1 MGDYS
6 KEYEPMKLVNIYLLV
21 FSLLISACATTSST
35 SSNSKNQD
43 DINKFSL
50 VDTRGKEILVNE
62 DHSLPGW
69 FPWALT
75 PSKTKTNYTLQKYQG
90 RTVILADADA
100 SASGL
105 IVPLKPRTVEGK
117 EIIWEWKALG
127 HIESADNSQGHTDDA
142 PLRIMLAFDG
152 DKSKLS
158 LKDQMAFE
166 LAHIISGQELPYATL
181 MYIWSSQIH
190 ETHIISNKY
199 TSRLKTIIV
208 DSGDEHVGEWR
219 KHQRNIE
226 KDFREAFQE
235 PPGKLIAVGIMTD
248 TDNTKS
254 FVKAIY
260 GDIEIKR
267 ITPNKLVLNGPN
279 N

>member
-1 MGDYS
+1 MGDSS
-6 KEYEPMKLVNIYLLV
+6 KEYESMKLLNISVLV

-35 SSNSKNQD
+35 SSNTKNQED
-43 DINKFSL
+43 VNKFSL
-50 VDTRGKEILVNE
+50 VDTQGKEILVNE

-69 FPWALT
+69 FPWSLT
-75 PSKTKTNYTLQKYQG
+75 PNKNKTNYTLQRYQG
-90 RTVILADADA
+90 RTVIHADADT

-105 IVPLKPRTVEGK
+105 MVPLKPRAVEDK
-117 EIIWEWKALG
+117 ELIWEWKALG
-127 HIESADNSQGHTDDA
+127 HIESADNTQGHTDDA

-166 LAHIISGQELPYATL
+166 LAHLISGQEMPYATL

-190 ETHIISNKY
+190 ETPIISNKY
-199 TSRLKTIIV
+199 TSRLKMIVV

-226 KDFREAFQE
+226 KDYREAFQE

-248 TDNTKS
+248 TDNTKT

>member
-1 MGDYS
+1 
-6 KEYEPMKLVNIYLLV
+6 MKLIQISALV
-21 FSLLISACATTSST
+21 LTLLISACATSSST
-35 SSNSKNQD
+35 SSNSKHQD
-43 DINKFSL
+43 DVNKFSL
-50 VDTRGKEILVNE
+50 VDIQSKEILVSE

-69 FPWALT
+69 FPWTLT
-75 PSKTKTNYTLQKYQG
+75 PSKNKTSYTLKKYQG
-90 RTVILADADA
+90 KTVIHADAEE

-117 EIIWEWKALG
+117 ELIWEWKALG
-127 HIESADNSQGHTDDA
+127 HIAQADNSQGHTDDA

-166 LAHIISGQELPYATL
+166 LAHLISGQEMPYATL
-181 MYIWSSQIH
+181 MYIWSSQVH
-190 ETHIISNKY
+190 ETPIITNKY
-199 TSRLKTIIV
+199 TSRLKMIIV
-208 DSGDEHVGEWR
+208 DSGDEHVGQWR

-226 KDFREAFQE
+226 KDYREAFQE
-235 PPGKLIAVGIMTD
+235 QPGKLIAVGIMTD

-267 ITPNKLVLNGPN
+267 NYAK
-279 N
+279 